1 MQVLLIF
8 LIIFTP
14 LAYASVT
21 ILPLTILETTVALM
35 VLFWFLE
42 MFFKGSITFI
52 KTGLFLPLF
61 LFISLAILQ
70 LLPLPPGFIKFISGN
85 TFDLYHRF
93 MPAQTPGQWLPL
105 SIYSQASIAE
115 LFKLASFI
123 GVFFLIINKIETKK
137 QIDLIINI
145 IIFFGLTISLF
156 GIIQKFSYSERVYWF
171 DPAQSAGS
179 PFGPFANRNN
189 FSGYI
194 NMIMPLGLGYFLTDM
209 PLAKRCIYGFSVGMM
224 SLALF
229 LSLSRSGIAV
239 YFFTL
244 ILILVLVHFK
254 DTFKRESMTAYIWFF
269 LVFCL
274 LVFMMEAKIILA
286 RFSTLFKEQAF
297 FVFGHG
303 YSWLDIIRI
312 WRDFPL
318 FGTGLGTFGNISAMY
333 KTSPAQTSFS
343 YAHNDYLQLLSETGL
358 VGLISIALFFMFY
371 FKSVVR
377 AWFKRHDL
385 YVVSLVLGGLVSICG
400 MLVYSLLDFNL
411 HIPANGL
418 LFFIIMGLVYK
429 LVFIPSGQNYIRMQ
443 GPLGNGI

>member
-1 MQVLLIF
+1 MLIF
-8 LIIFTP
+8 LILFTP
-14 LAYASVT
+14 LAYASIT
-21 ILPLTILETTVALM
+21 IFPLTILETTVALM
-35 VLFWFLE
+35 ILLWFLN
-42 MFFKGSITFI
+42 MSFKGSIAFV
-52 KTGLFLPLF
+52 KTGFSLPIF
-61 LFISLAILQ
+61 LFIGLVIFQ
-70 LLPLPPGFIKFISGN
+70 LIPLPPGFIKLISGG
-85 TFDLYHRF
+85 TFNLYRRF

-105 SIYSQASIAE
+105 SIYPEAGLAE

-123 GVFFLIINKIETKK
+123 GVFFLIINKVETKK
-137 QIDLIINI
+137 QIDLIFNI
-145 IIFFGLTISLF
+145 IIFFGLAISLF
-156 GIIQKFSYSERVYWF
+156 GIIQKFSYSGRVYWF

-209 PLAKRCIYGFSVGMM
+209 PLAKRCIYGFSVGVM

-229 LSLSRSGIAV
+229 LSLSRSGILV

-244 ILILVLVHFK
+244 MLILALVHFH
-254 DTFKRESMTAYIWFF
+254 DTFKRESMTVYIWFF
-269 LVFCL
+269 LIFCL
-274 LVFMMEAKIILA
+274 FVFSMESKAILA
-286 RFSTLFKEQAF
+286 RFSTLFKEEAF

-303 YSWLDIIRI
+303 YSWSDIIRI
-312 WRDFPL
+312 WQDFPL

-358 VGLISIALFFMFY
+358 IGLTLIALFFIFY

-377 AWFKRHDL
+377 LWFKRHDL
-385 YVVSLVLGGLVSICG
+385 YVISLVLGGLVSICG
-400 MLVYSLLDFNL
+400 MLAYSLLDFNL

-429 LVFIPSGQNYIRMQ
+429 LVFLHPDQSYLGKEVLPS
-443 GPLGNGI
+443 NGSV